1 MAKVKLAKIIY
12 KKLKNGKDSLEK
24 SHAVYGGKRF
34 ELDELVPVQVR
45 GEKGKLLTR
54 DKFRPRVVEEKRLA
68 NLEAKPTVR
77 QKIKST
83 SPNEAR
89 NIKIMDELNAMPD
102 KELFRLTTKEMKD
115 RFRS

>member
-68 NLEAKPTVR
+68 
-77 QKIKST
+77 
-83 SPNEAR
+83 
-89 NIKIMDELNAMPD
+89 
-102 KELFRLTTKEMKD
+102 
-115 RFRS
+115 